1 MKLAEALNLRA
12 DLQRRIEQLR
22 KRLINNAKVQEGDN
36 PSEKPE
42 ELLAEL
48 ESCCGQLNDLILRIN
63 ITNARSENSDGRTIT
78 EIISYKDTLILKLG
92 VYRDFLDNA
101 SKKLDRYTQREIK
114 IVSTVN
120 VREMQKQV
128 DEMAK
133 QLRETDSLLQQMNW
147 NTDLMEI

>member
-63 ITNARSENSDGRTIT
+63 ITNARSENSDGKTIT
-78 EIISYKDTLILKLG
+78 EIISYKDTLMLKLG

>member
-48 ESCCGQLNDLILRIN
+48 ENCCGQLNDLILRIN
-63 ITNARSENSDGRTIT
+63 ITNARSENGDGKTIT
-78 EIISYKDTLILKLG
+78 EIISHKDTLMLKLG

-147 NTDLMEI
+147 NTDLIEI